1 MVRSR
6 LQKQVLSLYR
16 KFLRASQDKPGFT
29 DYIKH
34 EFRKN
39 SVISKTDGLRIEY
52 LLRRAQNQ
60 LKQLEKMETKSMG
73 FFTQEAASDKS
84 WIFGTCFWF
93 VNYVTFE
100 KWSKRNFKR
109 WEEDPKKMYFE
120 NWWVAAKVE
129 VWNDIH
135 LFFILGKINNNNNN
149 LKNLFVSDQENVFKI
164 SCLID

>member
-29 DYIKH
+29 DHIKH

-84 WIFGTCFWF
+84 WIFGTCLWF

-100 KWSKRNFKR
+100 KWSKRRKIRRKCILKIDDLQQKLKSGMTFTS
-109 WEEDPKKMYFE
+109 FLFL
-120 NWWVAAKVE
+120 AKLITIIIII
-129 VWNDIH
+129 W
-135 LFFILGKINNNNNN
+135 
-149 LKNLFVSDQENVFKI
+149 KI
-164 SCLID
+164 SLCQTKKTCSKFLAL

>member
-29 DYIKH
+29 DHIKH

-73 FFTQEAASDKS
+73 FFTQEAASDRS
-84 WIFGTCFWF
+84 
-93 VNYVTFE
+93 
-100 KWSKRNFKR
+100 
-109 WEEDPKKMYFE
+109 
-120 NWWVAAKVE
+120 
-129 VWNDIH
+129 
-135 LFFILGKINNNNNN
+135 
-149 LKNLFVSDQENVFKI
+149 
-164 SCLID
+164 